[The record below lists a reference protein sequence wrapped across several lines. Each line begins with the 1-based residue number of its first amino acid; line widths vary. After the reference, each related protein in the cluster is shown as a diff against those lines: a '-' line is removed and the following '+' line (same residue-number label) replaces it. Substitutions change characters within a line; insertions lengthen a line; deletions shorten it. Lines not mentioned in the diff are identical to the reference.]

1 MSKRSRSGK
10 GKTPE
15 SSSNL
20 FVSQNT
26 SHRFFVIHNKH
37 VISGRTVVL
46 ADFGYLNLVAVLS
59 TSSLEQLVTI
69 KEPVYPELVY
79 YFYSNLSFQNDH
91 IRSRVLGKDINI
103 FLEQF
108 AHLLHLSCEVIDI
121 YNVDLHEFEYHDG
134 ESALTAYLLL
144 HDDDNPALIRNED
157 MKYYTLAAQ
166 VLAKIVFYNLLPKS
180 GEYSHA
186 RVQLYS

>member
-1 MSKRSRSGK
+1 
-10 GKTPE
+10 
-15 SSSNL
+15 
-20 FVSQNT
+20 
-26 SHRFFVIHNKH
+26 
-37 VISGRTVVL
+37 VVL
-46 ADFGYLNLVAVLS
+46 ADFGYLNLVAILS

-69 KEPVYPELVY
+69 KEPVYPELVH

-103 FLEQF
+103 FLERF

-121 YNVDLHEFEYHDG
+121 YNVDLHEFEYHNG
-134 ESALTAYLLL
+134 ESALTTYLLL

-157 MKYYTLAAQ
+157 MKYYTLTAQ

-186 RVQLYS
+186 RV